1 MHYARMAGHDYHEG
15 YYFVTINTAPRRN
28 CLSRI
33 VCGKV
38 ELLPPGEIVLKAY
51 LQMGAD
57 SPEIDLRVCAIMPDH
72 FHAIIVFRHRSEH
85 PLGWHVRRFKAR
97 ATRAV
102 RGLSGDASLGLFEEN
117 FHDFISFSGEE
128 LDSYVQYVKLN
139 PIRWQWKHDH
149 PDFFSKHFALRHPR
163 LPRGISWTAIGDRSL
178 LDAPWIEPVVV
189 HRRITEEERKAEV
202 ARFLELAKS
211 GATLIGGF
219 ISPGEKEVAK
229 GALEIAGA
237 KVICLLPYGLKE
249 YKPHGVAV
257 RRLAESKTLVLSG
270 FPESVPP
277 TPINYDNC
285 HLNNDWARLIAVG
298 LSGDKSPDP
307 RPRGL

>member
-72 FHAIIVFRHRSEH
+72 FHAIIVFRRRSEH

-117 FHDFISFSGEE
+117 FHGFISFSSEE

-149 PDFFSKHFALRHPR
+149 PDFFSKHFIRACRAAFHGRPLAIGRFSTRPGLSRWLFIGALRKKN
-163 LPRGISWTAIGDRSL
+163 A
-178 LDAPWIEPVVV
+178 
-189 HRRITEEERKAEV
+189 
-202 ARFLELAKS
+202 
-211 GATLIGGF
+211 
-219 ISPGEKEVAK
+219 
-229 GALEIAGA
+229 
-237 KVICLLPYGLKE
+237 
-249 YKPHGVAV
+249 
-257 RRLAESKTLVLSG
+257 
-270 FPESVPP
+270 
-277 TPINYDNC
+277 
-285 HLNNDWARLIAVG
+285 
-298 LSGDKSPDP
+298 
-307 RPRGL
+307 RPR